1 MLVRAR
7 AAVLE
12 PAEGLGVPN
21 LILGAA
27 ESFGALERIELVHGD
42 GGEGG
47 KGGGRGGDEGGE
59 GLRRGVGTMGA
70 ASVWVIRGRRRLG
83 GGRTGV
89 VFAALVVAVS
99 STPCLL
105 LYPDAAV
112 IFEGTAHRL
121 AVVTVCVV
129 MEAIEGGYDVESS
142 LGFCGEGGNVFG
154 GVDAG
159 VPSELVGA

>member
-1 MLVRAR
+1 MCAR
-7 AAVLE
+7 AAVFE
-12 PAEGLGVPN
+12 PAEGLGMPDLV
-21 LILGAA
+21 LGAA
-27 ESFGALERIELVHGD
+27 ESFGAFERVELVHGD

-47 KGGGRGGDEGGE
+47 KGGGRSGDEGGKC
-59 GLRRGVGTMGA
+59 LRRSVGTMGA
-70 ASVWVIRGRRRLG
+70 ASVVVIGGRRRLG

-89 VFAALVVAVS
+89 IFTALVVAVS

-112 IFEGTAHRL
+112 VFEGTAHRL

-129 MEAIEGGYDVESS
+129 MEAIEGGYDVEAS
-142 LGFCGEGGNVFG
+142 LGLCGEGGNVFG